1 MRSWSF
7 PVGRLLGADFRL
19 HLSFVLLLA
28 YVWMAEALRGMEF
41 VGRGAELAALVLLS
55 VTAHELAHL
64 AVARWLQLAPRAV
77 LLFPFGGVNLI
88 VQPGGAAGAAPSRW
102 QREVR
107 IAVAGPLLSLVLA
120 AIAACLVAIAGSSL
134 LQQPV
139 FSASDLLR
147 SFFWINAAVAAFNLL
162 PAYPLDGG
170 RILRALLS
178 CKLPEE
184 VASRRSVAVSQAFSM
199 ALMLAGFWSAWL
211 LLGGVFLFI
220 GAQLEEHNLM
230 FQAVLDTVRLEDV
243 MLTEFA
249 VLSPADTLQDAL
261 TKALHTL
268 QDDFP
273 VVRGADMVGTISRQ
287 SITRALRS
295 HGNGYVQSAMNRV
308 YEVAQRHESLAN
320 VFRKI
325 TGQQLIPVVDEERL
339 VGIVTFQNLMRSMAL
354 LAESR
359 RLKRREEEQD

>member
-7 PVGRLLGADFRL
+7 PIGRLFGADFRL
-19 HLSFVLLLA
+19 HFTFVLLLT
-28 YVWMAEALRGMEF
+28 YVWAAEALQGMDF
-41 VGRGAELAALVLLS
+41 VGRGAELAALMLAS
-55 VTAHELAHL
+55 VIAHEMAHL
-64 AVARWLQLAPRAV
+64 VVARWSQLAPRAV

-88 VQPGGAAGAAPSRW
+88 LQTGAEPGAAPRW

-107 IAVAGPLLSLVLA
+107 IAIAGPLLSIALA
-120 AIAACLVAIAGSSL
+120 SIAACLVGIAGGHL
-134 LQQPV
+134 LQQPLL
-139 FSASDLLR
+139 SASDLLR
-147 SFFWINAAVAAFNLL
+147 SFFWINASLAVFNLL

-170 RILRALLS
+170 RILRAVMS
-178 CKLPEE
+178 RTMPAET
-184 VASRRSVAVSQAFSM
+184 ASRRSVAIAQGLSI
-199 ALMLAGFWSAWL
+199 ALMLCGFWSSWL

-220 GAQLEEHNLM
+220 GVQLEEHNLM

-243 MLTEFA
+243 MLTEFS

-261 TKALHTL
+261 GKALHTL

-295 HGNGYVQSAMNRV
+295 DGNGYVQSEMNRV
-308 YEVAQRHESLAN
+308 YDVAQRHESLAN

-325 TGQQLIPVVDEERL
+325 TGQQLIPVVEEERL

-359 RLKRREEEQD
+359 RLKRREEEN